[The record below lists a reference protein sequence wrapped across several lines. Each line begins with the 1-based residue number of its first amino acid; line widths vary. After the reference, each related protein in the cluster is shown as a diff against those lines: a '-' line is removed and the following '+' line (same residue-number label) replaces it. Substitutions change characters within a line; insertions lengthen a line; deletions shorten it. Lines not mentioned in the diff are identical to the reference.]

1 MDGIPPG
8 VLQIHYR
15 RHFMNTIN
23 IHEDKFVSMQF
34 ITELTGLSDKWFYKL
49 AQEGKFPKPVKFG
62 RSSRWIE
69 REVKEWLEE
78 RVKDSR
84 EVKPA
89 KNKNKKEH

>member
-1 MDGIPPG
+1 MSTID
-8 VLQIHYR
+8 IH
-15 RHFMNTIN
+15 N
-23 IHEDKFVSMQF
+23 DKFASMQF

-78 RVKDSR
+78 RIRMSRSNDVSDSSDG
-84 EVKPA
+84 EC
-89 KNKNKKEH
+89 

>member
-1 MDGIPPG
+1 MSTID
-8 VLQIHYR
+8 IH
-15 RHFMNTIN
+15 N
-23 IHEDKFVSMQF
+23 DKFVSMQF

-78 RVKDSR
+78 RIRISRGNDVSDSSDG
-84 EVKPA
+84 EC
-89 KNKNKKEH
+89 

>member
-1 MDGIPPG
+1 
-8 VLQIHYR
+8 
-15 RHFMNTIN
+15 
-23 IHEDKFVSMQF
+23 MQF

-78 RVKDSR
+78 RIRMSRSNDVSDSSDR
-84 EVKPA
+84 EC
-89 KNKNKKEH
+89 

>member
-1 MDGIPPG
+1 
-8 VLQIHYR
+8 
-15 RHFMNTIN
+15 MNTID

-69 REVKEWLEE
+69 REVKEWLEA
-78 RVKDSR
+78 RIYDSR
-84 EVKPA
+84 A
-89 KNKNKKEH
+89 